1 MLARVPHVKPANF
14 AAIPRQESRLSGGE
28 TVLVLVVEDDADY
41 AGIIA
46 ETARFDGHQVVV
58 VGTDDGARRFLT
70 RESPDLA
77 IVDVIL
83 PDGSGL
89 SLTREL
95 REALP
100 RLPIVL
106 LSALDGLSD
115 VIRGLDAGADDY
127 ISKPFHPS
135 ELRARLRAVSR
146 RAISPSAE
154 PTAAPM
160 IELTFDAACEQVS
173 FHGRDLECTEL
184 EARILAELV
193 RVPDQVLTY
202 SYLNERVWNYSN
214 LPDATLLK
222 SHISAIR
229 RKLRN
234 AGCPGDP
241 IRTISRVG
249 YAFSPAALGQG

>member
-1 MLARVPHVKPANF
+1 
-14 AAIPRQESRLSGGE
+14 
-28 TVLVLVVEDDADY
+28 VLVLVVEDDADY

-58 VGTDDGARRFLT
+58 VGTDDGARRFLA

-77 IVDVIL
+77 IVDVVL

-89 SLTREL
+89 LLTREL

-106 LSALDGLSD
+106 LSALDSLSD

-146 RAISPSAE
+146 RGISPSAE
-154 PTAAPM
+154 PVAAPVTQ
-160 IELTFDAACEQVS
+160 LTFDAACEQVS
-173 FHGRDLECTEL
+173 YQGRDLDCTEL

-202 SYLNERVWNYSN
+202 AYLNERVWNYSN

-229 RKLRN
+229 RKLRD
-234 AGCPGDP
+234 AGCAGDP

-249 YAFSPAALGQG
+249 YAFSPAALARG